1 MTTLIKGELK
11 ALRVHICRDFHLR
24 REFWD
29 MCSHRSFQGMPH
41 LLPERH
47 SEAFVADVQRSSCVS
62 YKSKP

>member
-11 ALRVHICRDFHLR
+11 ALRVHICRDFHLK
-24 REFWD
+24 REFWG
-29 MCSHRSFQGMPH
+29 MYSHRNIQGMPH

-47 SEAFVADVQRSSCVS
+47 SEAFVAEVQRSSCVA